1 MTNADRIVAALR
13 AHGALT
19 DAQLCRLTGIE
30 PHQQVNQICRR
41 LEAQGVLRRTRGSDG
56 RIVNVLAEETAPG
69 TSDGLPDEWIL
80 EMPQPQPSTSPG
92 TPTPATVD
100 RVQPGRRLFVIQCS
114 KRKVPG
120 GQPRLAGPSV
130 TGLLDD
136 DLADRLSRARAA
148 LRSKSRL
155 DESRLLPAWQRYS
168 GTLYETAGD
177 AVGRAVEDG
186 LPIVIISGGY
196 GLLLADEPIGTYDRK
211 FSLSA
216 WPRRLLQDCL
226 VALSQRLGAERVL
239 AFCSGSTDYARLV
252 RQTPWGQAGLEAAL
266 ASPDMDGRGGAQVLV
281 PRASGEA
288 LGAAL
293 AGRLGSP
300 RASSDGVALRTEI
313 LA

>member
-1 MTNADRIVAALR
+1 MDRI
-13 AHGALT
+13 
-19 DAQLCRLTGIE
+19 
-30 PHQQVNQICRR
+30 
-41 LEAQGVLRRTRGSDG
+41 
-56 RIVNVLAEETAPG
+56 
-69 TSDGLPDEWIL
+69 
-80 EMPQPQPSTSPG
+80 
-92 TPTPATVD
+92 
-100 RVQPGRRLFVIQCS
+100 QPGRRLFVIQCS

-130 TGLLDD
+130 TDLLDD

-177 AVGRAVEDG
+177 AIGRAVEEG

-216 WPRRLLQDCL
+216 WPPRLLQDCL

-239 AFCSGSTDYARLV
+239 AFCSGSTDYAQLV

-266 ASPDMDGRGGAQVLV
+266 GSPDMGGRGGAQVLV

-288 LGAAL
+288 LSAAL

-300 RASSDGVALRTEI
+300 RASSDGVAMRTET